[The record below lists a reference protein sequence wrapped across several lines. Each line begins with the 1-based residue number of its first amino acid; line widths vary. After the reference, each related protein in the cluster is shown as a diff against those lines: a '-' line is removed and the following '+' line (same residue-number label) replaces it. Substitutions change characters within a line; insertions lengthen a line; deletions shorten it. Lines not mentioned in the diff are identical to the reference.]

1 MIKVFYG
8 NDRARIAQEVK
19 KTLGEDYEVFD
30 GMEGLQ
36 IADIVNIFQGN
47 SLFATKRKIL
57 IKDLTQARGQA
68 AESSNVSADFYEEI
82 AKYVNTVHDIVIWE
96 TTVSQKKSY
105 KDFIKLP
112 GVSVQKFD
120 AAPKIDMRQVFE
132 IFDTAMVD
140 GKRAVKM
147 LEKVQSEEDPYMFFG
162 LLASQAVRKF
172 EWRQGAEQRRALEVL
187 SELDMQMKSSTIE
200 PWTLIKAALMR
211 LKK

>member
-68 AESSNVSADFYEEI
+68 AESSNVSVDFYEEI

-112 GVSVQKFD
+112 GVSAQKFD